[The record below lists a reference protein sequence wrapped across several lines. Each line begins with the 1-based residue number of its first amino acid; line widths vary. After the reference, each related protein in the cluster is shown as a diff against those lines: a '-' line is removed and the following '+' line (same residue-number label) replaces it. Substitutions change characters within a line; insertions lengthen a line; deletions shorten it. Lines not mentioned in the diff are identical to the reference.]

1 MECAPLLRN
10 GTFRVALNLTY
21 VPIDFTHA
29 KLDNLL
35 GREGPRGPIT
45 QGELTKKAHKV
56 NTR

>member
-1 MECAPLLRN
+1 
-10 GTFRVALNLTY
+10 LTY

-56 NTR
+56 ITR